1 MRIIAS
7 LPPEKSMAFM
17 RIMIPAIN
25 PAERAALLGAMKKD
39 APPEVF
45 QAVIDFAVRPAL
57 SVGDFARLAGVLQL
71 AA

>member
-1 MRIIAS
+1 
-7 LPPEKSMAFM
+7 
-17 RIMIPAIN
+17 
-25 PAERAALLGAMKKD
+25 MKKD

-57 SVGDFARLAGVLQL
+57 SVGDFAQLAGALQL